1 MNNQT
6 RKILGSAAALAVLLA
21 LGTADAEAQTV
32 WTLSGAAESLS
43 GEPAVIT
50 VGAPSPLPAKAS
62 GGPVIASGTVSG
74 KSNGSAASSVSYRE
88 ETASASADKDD
99 ASRKSARR
107 GVKGEAEDGKNSS
120 ISKENPLVVKAD
132 AMEYNSTTGDVD
144 IAGRVDMR
152 HMQDVYETEH
162 VYGNSKTQKYILPVP
177 VTWTSPENVTHATNG
192 TYDGKSGISTFD
204 NISGWNQGKYYFQ
217 GQTGTFDRG
226 ANQGVVE
233 KGYFTTK
240 HAVAK
245 VPDYRIEAE
254 SIDIYPN
261 DHYLAHNASLY
272 IKNFRLIT
280 LSSYRG
286 SLKNDGPSLWTLMPR
301 PSYDSDN
308 GFGVQNSYKLPL
320 GGVES
325 ALYFYAR
332 LGWFSKVGF
341 KPDIG
346 FQWNTAPGTLRL
358 RYVKEESSLNDDHV
372 WVEKRPSLSFD
383 SRHFYVPHTNFYV
396 GARAEIGNWKE
407 GSVSGS
413 HRLWDVYLSHTP
425 ITLGPHLTFNWRTG
439 YLKDYYG
446 YNDSVRGNAYYT
458 VGLSGQ
464 LGRFSSWVNY
474 TNNNQSGST
483 PYSFD
488 TYDMNKPV
496 NTGFR
501 VQLTRLDAF
510 SISYAI
516 DTANGHLEHRDY
528 TYYRDLHSFYGWI
541 TYRDIDKE
549 TQIMIQ
555 PKDFSF

>member
-1 MNNQT
+1 
-6 RKILGSAAALAVLLA
+6 
-21 LGTADAEAQTV
+21 
-32 WTLSGAAESLS
+32 
-43 GEPAVIT
+43 
-50 VGAPSPLPAKAS
+50 
-62 GGPVIASGTVSG
+62 
-74 KSNGSAASSVSYRE
+74 
-88 ETASASADKDD
+88 
-99 ASRKSARR
+99 
-107 GVKGEAEDGKNSS
+107 
-120 ISKENPLVVKAD
+120 
-132 AMEYNSTTGDVD
+132 
-144 IAGRVDMR
+144 
-152 HMQDVYETEH
+152 
-162 VYGNSKTQKYILPVP
+162 
-177 VTWTSPENVTHATNG
+177 
-192 TYDGKSGISTFD
+192 
-204 NISGWNQGKYYFQ
+204 
-217 GQTGTFDRG
+217 
-226 ANQGVVE
+226 
-233 KGYFTTK
+233 
-240 HAVAK
+240 
-245 VPDYRIEAE
+245 
-254 SIDIYPN
+254 
-261 DHYLAHNASLY
+261 
-272 IKNFRLIT
+272 
-280 LSSYRG
+280 
-286 SLKNDGPSLWTLMPR
+286 MPR

-425 ITLGPHLTFNWRTG
+425 ITFGPHLTFNWRTG